1 MAGDRTRGVGMRY
14 EKPTGYCQQRTLFS
28 VIPILRASK
37 VRAADPTSR
46 ILLNHYVAHYVPGS
60 EASLANLLATREKSK
75 TSGGRGGAV
84 PTRSNRRG
92 GKVNIVFAR
101 NTMSAEIIKAI
112 EEGHQF
118 PWLQVENGKLTEASK
133 KAADEMFLKLGGRVF
148 FRHVEPMKSRSKAP
162 RRGWGELVSE
172 LVAFSRKARDLA
184 RHWQGES
191 GVQTIAQEI
200 RKVSGFGGKGF
211 RMKETADGA
220 DIELV

>member
-1 MAGDRTRGVGMRY
+1 M
-14 EKPTGYCQQRTLFS
+14 
-28 VIPILRASK
+28 
-37 VRAADPTSR
+37 
-46 ILLNHYVAHYVPGS
+46 
-60 EASLANLLATREKSK
+60 
-75 TSGGRGGAV
+75 
-84 PTRSNRRG
+84 
-92 GKVNIVFAR
+92 NIVFAR

-118 PWLQVENGKLTEASK
+118 PWLRVENGKLTEASK

-211 RMKETADGA
+211 RITPRKLYHHTMWVGLRPPRIPLRPGGSYRSPRAPR
-220 DIELV
+220 VVWW